1 MVIDTSAMIAILLRE
16 PEASSYEELLA
27 KSSLL
32 RMSAASYV
40 EAGIIMDRRGNSVSR
55 ALFES
60 YIEGWSIQVEPVSVE
75 QAMLA
80 RQAYD
85 VFGKGRHA
93 AGLNYADCFSYA
105 LAKSLRE
112 PLLFKG
118 NDFSK
123 TDLVSAIG

>member
-16 PEASSYEELLA
+16 PEAASFEELLA
-27 KSSLL
+27 KSSLSK
-32 RMSAASYV
+32 MSAASYV
-40 EAGIIMDRRGNSVSR
+40 EAGIIMDRRGNPVSR

-60 YIEGWSIQVEPVSVE
+60 YLEDWSIKIEPVTME
-75 QAMLA
+75 QAIIA

-85 VFGKGRHA
+85 YFGKGRHP

-105 LAKSLRE
+105 LAKSMRE

-123 TDLVSAIG
+123 TDLVSAAA